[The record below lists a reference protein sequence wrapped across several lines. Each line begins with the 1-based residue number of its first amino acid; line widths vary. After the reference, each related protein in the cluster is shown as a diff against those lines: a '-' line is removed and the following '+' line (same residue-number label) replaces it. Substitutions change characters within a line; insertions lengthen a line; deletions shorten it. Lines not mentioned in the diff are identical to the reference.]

1 MRVLRRPHRLE
12 TALLERAGQLH
23 RRHRII
29 GKEHRAAE
37 MHATL
42 PWYSLIWRLR
52 LAGGIGRRHQLPI
65 PRHAVSYEPHPRR
78 PAIGRAQMGT
88 EGGPERSSAEAGGA
102 RKIIHIDMD
111 AFYASVEQRD
121 NPELRGKPVAV
132 DGSRER
138 GVVAA
143 ASYEAR
149 KFGVHSAM
157 PSITAK
163 RKCPDLIFVKPR
175 FDAYR
180 AISLQIREI
189 FAAYTPIIEPLS
201 LDEAYL
207 DVTEN
212 LKGIVSATQI
222 AEEIRARIRAETE
235 LTASAGVSYNKF
247 LAKLASD
254 HRKPDGLFVITPKM
268 GPEFVETLPVRKFHG
283 VGPATAAKMERLGV
297 KTGLDLRAQTLA
309 FLQQHFGKAGSYY
322 YWVARGVDERPVR
335 ADRIRKSVGAENT
348 FPADLFTYEAA
359 RDALREIVDKVWGYC
374 EGSGARGRTVTLK
387 VKFANFQITR
397 SRTGQTQIRTRSELE
412 QLGNALL
419 EPLFPVAK
427 GVRLL
432 GVSLSSLAVEE
443 AEREPEFRLPP

>member
-1 MRVLRRPHRLE
+1 VKQADPADLLIGDRMTGVVLHFLGDQASAREHI
-12 TALLERAGQLH
+12 ER
-23 RRHRII
+23 
-29 GKEHRAAE
+29 
-37 MHATL
+37 MH
-42 PWYSLIWRLR
+42 
-52 LAGGIGRRHQLPI
+52 
-65 PRHAVSYEPHPRR
+65 
-78 PAIGRAQMGT
+78 QMGT
-88 EGGPERSSAEAGGA
+88 EDRAEESSARTEEP
-102 RKIIHIDMD
+102 RKIVHIDMD

-132 DGSRER
+132 GGSRER

-149 KFGVHSAM
+149 RFGVHSAM

-175 FDAYR
+175 FDAYK
-180 AISLQIREI
+180 AISLQIRAI
-189 FAAYTPIIEPLS
+189 FAEYTPIIEPLS

-212 LKGIVSATQI
+212 LKGLLSATQI

-268 GPEFVETLPVRKFHG
+268 GPEFVEALPVRKFHG
-283 VGPATAAKMERLGV
+283 IGPATAAKMGQLGI

-322 YWVARGVDERPVR
+322 YWIARGVDERPVR
-335 ADRIRKSVGAENT
+335 ADRKRKSVGAENT
-348 FPADLFTYEAA
+348 FSTDLFTYEVA
-359 RDALREIVDKVWGYC
+359 RGALREIVDKVWGYC
-374 EGSGARGRTVTLK
+374 EGSGLRGRTVTLK
-387 VKFANFQITR
+387 VKFANFQQITR
-397 SRTGQTQIRTRSELE
+397 SRTGQMQIRTRRELE

-419 EPLFPVAK
+419 EPLFPVAR

-432 GVSLSSLAVEE
+432 GVSLSSLAEE
-443 AEREPEFRLPP
+443 QAEGESEFCLPL